1 MKIKCE
7 YCGAMIEDSEEKC
20 PNCGA
25 PNVNVKRT
33 TEHTPKTIE
42 ELQAWYEARK
52 LPPYETTRFFIGID
66 YKEPKAF
73 GIYRDG
79 SEFVV
84 YKNKGDG
91 SRAVRYRGT
100 DEAYAVNE
108 LYLKLKSE
116 ILNQKAKNGGSSGGN
131 YSSRAK
137 SPSDLVQRS
146 QGRLKNLAFILL
158 GILGFGTVGL
168 MKFRII
174 FAVLLLAAMVAAVY
188 GITRLLVSAHV
199 KKNGGDDSGFI
210 NAHPELSKWLY
221 FHWTD
226 VFSLSRTTFLI
237 VILTITISGFWYLKY
252 TTPHYYM
259 PSSGNTFYVNYHNDW
274 YEYDSFNDDYVYINH
289 DALPTEIQTHPAD
302 YEFDWNGAGWNSS
315 ITEFKDSST
324 YDDNY
329 RSSDSWDWGSSDSD
343 YDWDTGDSWDTG
355 GSDWDSDW
363 G

>member
-7 YCGAMIEDSEEKC
+7 YCGAMIEDSEDKC

-25 PNVNVKRT
+25 PNVNVRRT

-42 ELQAWYEARK
+42 ELKAWYEARK

-66 YKEPKAF
+66 YKEPRAF

-91 SRAVRYRGT
+91 TRAVRYRGT

-116 ILNQKAKNGGSSGGN
+116 ILNQKAKNGRSSD
-131 YSSRAK
+131 A
-137 SPSDLVQRS
+137 PVQRS
-146 QGRLKNLAFILL
+146 QSRLKNIAGVIL
-158 GILGFGTVGL
+158 GILGIGTVGL
-168 MKFRII
+168 MKYRII
-174 FAVLLLAAMVAAVY
+174 LAILLLAALVFAVC
-188 GITRLLVSAHV
+188 GITRLLVNAHI
-199 KKNGGDDSGFI
+199 KKNGGDTSGFI
-210 NAHPELSKWLY
+210 KAHPKLSKWLY

-237 VILTITISGFWYLKY
+237 VLLTITMSGFWYLRY
-252 TTPHYYM
+252 TTPHYYT
-259 PSSGNTFYVNYHNDW
+259 SSSTDTFYVNYHNDW
-274 YEYDSFNDDYVYINH
+274 YEYDSVNDDYLYINH
-289 DALPTEIQTHPAD
+289 DALPTEIQTNPAD

-315 ITEFKDSST
+315 FTEFKDSST
-324 YDDNY
+324 YDETY
-329 RSSDSWDWGSSDSD
+329 KSSDSWDWGDSDSD
-343 YDWDTGDSWDTG
+343 YDWDSGDSWDTG

-363 G
+363 